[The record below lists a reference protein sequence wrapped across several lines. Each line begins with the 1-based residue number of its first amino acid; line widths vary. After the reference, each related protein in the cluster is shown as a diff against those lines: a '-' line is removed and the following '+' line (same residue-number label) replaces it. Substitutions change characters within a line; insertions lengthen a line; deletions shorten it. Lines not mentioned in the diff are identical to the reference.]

1 MSVTCRLAAASPGP
15 AGLVSRSRRPD
26 SRPATRAPVSWTVPA
41 GAAPVPDRVVEE
53 QVAAERDPVGD
64 QRGPCPAGQ
73 HSAGQVELP
82 VDPGA
87 DEAHQPLAGEPAP
100 EQHRA
105 VDRGV
110 VGEQAAD
117 RAAAEVEQ
125 RQRRPAQHQAAE
137 LAAPQPDPHPGPQP
151 VQVERAG
158 QRRAAQLEPARVDRA
173 VHPEQHVPHDRRPDR
188 RVRRRPEVQLLA
200 GGGRFHQPALGP
212 RERRHGAEG

>member
-125 RQRRPAQHQAAE
+125 RQRRPAQHEPGQHAAAQPE
-137 LAAPQPDPHPGPQP
+137 PDPGLQAVEVEGADQRGAAYLQSPG
-151 VQVERAG
+151 
-158 QRRAAQLEPARVDRA
+158 VDRPVLA
-173 VHPEQHVPHDRRPDR
+173 EQHVADDAGAQLALRGRAQVDR
-188 RVRRRPEVQLLA
+188 LA
-200 GGGRFHQPALGP
+200 GHRRLGQASLDVG
-212 RERRHGAEG
+212 ERRHGAEG